1 MPGNKEHPL
10 VSVLLA
16 FYNNIQYV
24 EESIRSV
31 INQTYKNI
39 ELIVVDD
46 CSPDEKASQYIKEL
60 ADRYQFTLIR
70 KEKNQGASKA
80 FQTAFEYSKGSGY
93 L

>member
-31 INQTYKNI
+31 MNQTYKNI
-39 ELIVVDD
+39 E
-46 CSPDEKASQYIKEL
+46 
-60 ADRYQFTLIR
+60 
-70 KEKNQGASKA
+70 
-80 FQTAFEYSKGSGY
+80 
-93 L
+93 

>member
-60 ADRYQFTLIR
+60 AGISLLLSERR
-70 KEKNQGASKA
+70 KTKVPVKPFKLLLNTQ
-80 FQTAFEYSKGSGY
+80 KGSGY